1 MPRVTSSVTGDTAVG
16 GCYPKLM
23 KGNVSGSIYLLTA
36 PKTGTVVHL
45 GANPWRGR
53 KAQRTGSPSK
63 HKLGYYSTR
72 LVEGD
77 MTPFKGEIKLA
88 LAS

>member
-1 MPRVTSSVTGDTAVG
+1 MPRVTSSVTGGADAN

-45 GANPWRGR
+45 GSNPWRGR
-53 KAQRTGSPSK
+53 KAQSRGTPSK

-72 LVEGD
+72 LVEAD

-88 LAS
+88 IAS